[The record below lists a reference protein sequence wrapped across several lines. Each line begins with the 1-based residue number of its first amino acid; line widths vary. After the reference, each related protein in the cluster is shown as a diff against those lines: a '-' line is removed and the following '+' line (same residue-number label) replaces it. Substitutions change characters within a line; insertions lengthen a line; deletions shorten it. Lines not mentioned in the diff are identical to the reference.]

1 MMFNDFQCN
10 FGGLII
16 CSEVDLYYLEGFG
29 LEWLYIC
36 KIERVF
42 DFVYIFYFQR
52 RMLECRLLSFKV
64 RDYGKM
70 RSYVSEKV
78 KKKVNEIKVIELN
91 FIVKMDM
98 C

>member
-1 MMFNDFQCN
+1 
-10 FGGLII
+10 
-16 CSEVDLYYLEGFG
+16 
-29 LEWLYIC
+29 
-36 KIERVF
+36 
-42 DFVYIFYFQR
+42 
-52 RMLECRLLSFKV
+52 MLECWLLSFKV

-98 C
+98 CWCWSIGDVIVMLDNIIYILYLGCIFYDYIIEG

>member
-1 MMFNDFQCN
+1 
-10 FGGLII
+10 
-16 CSEVDLYYLEGFG
+16 
-29 LEWLYIC
+29 
-36 KIERVF
+36 
-42 DFVYIFYFQR
+42 
-52 RMLECRLLSFKV
+52 MLECRLLSFKV